1 MDLERFIGNRE
12 LLERLSR
19 EYELLKA
26 SGADVDYAAW
36 VRQRLRDAA
45 AELAAASIG
54 ADTRNG
60 DIQRSD
66 SYEILA
72 DGAAPTTAISGQSTL
87 PEVAPTVDIPGQQ
100 LAFSRRSGPA
110 GAPIPATLLDKS
122 GAAPTKPENA
132 WFLHGEGTDP
142 ASGAL
147 ATAIYGPSAQ
157 LSSVTAPTFTRAVKG
172 SRNKASKRVVI
183 ISPRKSPLQPP
194 QRTSPNQSR
203 QQQHSVQSSP
213 PMRKLFMRV
222 ESGPFPA
229 KPNTYVHPQLQT
241 RPQPLRILRSMA
253 MQVRAHR
260 TPSAVMRPDWVNA
273 ASLQAALR
281 GASSAIPHLQAA
293 AARERRLAL
302 STALARQTLAA
313 GLGQDEA
320 RAVVLYGS
328 SPTTAAAQAAQ
339 YDHVLQVARQLAQQN
354 EQLALAVQLNS
365 AQLAQ
370 QQATLES
377 ALQQQ
382 PQQQRVPNQAATV
395 SVGQEPAGTVASSA
409 KVGVGSGPPRW
420 SLREGSAGPA
430 VAYHQGKGDF
440 LVTKFTHAPP
450 VSNAGTS
457 KSPKKAGT
465 RSRSPAMLAMA
476 AAMSTGAASI
486 STTAAERERSSRRD
500 ALKALLK
507 QVLGSAGLAG
517 GQEGRRRLATS
528 MAEAEKLVAAIHTLA
543 RTKAGLDGT
552 GDREVAKTAPQ
563 AVRALAVAETQ
574 TSRPVSMASG
584 GVEGAPEAATG
595 TQARTSRQ
603 ISHSASLVGSHSAA
617 SNKDATSAGTA
628 PGPSSRSPSRQGSG
642 LTSGSAGSEPQSAA
656 GSGMAPGDQAL
667 PSVPATRT
675 GSLGPSET
683 GAPSNS
689 ASEEGLRLP
698 GNAKDVGF
706 SSASS
711 STAREA
717 SVRTASLASSPAAQ
731 RSQTALIPEGSK
743 RTSASKHSEA
753 TTTTSAKASK
763 PSDSAAARAQAP
775 SKAAGGVAR
784 GTLPLQGIMVES
796 LEEQVQRIVE
806 RDAAAAAEAVRL
818 QKLDALEQRL
828 HSMVNRVETKFA
840 RVLQPIQL
848 HAQQAGTPGP
858 SAWGLH
864 PSAIPSGIKGS
875 AEVGPEPN
883 AAARATGE
891 ASLTAVAAAV
901 AAAAGAGSG
910 VGSSHSDVPGAGPAR
925 LGPGFSSGN
934 NVASTAEIMSP
945 RSAGMSVLELQRML
959 IDLNRMESKEQEIR
973 RKWFFDSKA
982 SQQQRGHVAH
992 PIVVRD
998 GQLSTLDPDD
1008 LAAAPPPLPLAPHS
1022 GRAISPRP
1030 IHRSIPQPPT
1040 ESALATIAL
1049 DISRRTLGGPS
1060 TGPLHNAAVGSSGFD
1075 ALSVQAQ
1082 DGTVTADQALGDP
1095 ISDTRLESVLR
1106 GRRRFLRAQKLA
1118 DGDLLE
1124 AAVPSVNPVQ
1134 IMEDLTDALLD
1145 ELLHEQ
1151 AQDLAGLC
1159 DHLGERMFMEEFDLS
1174 DDDERR

>member
-1 MDLERFIGNRE
+1 MDLEQFIGNRE

-26 SGADVDYAAW
+26 SGADVNYAAW

-45 AELAAASIG
+45 GELAATSIG
-54 ADTRNG
+54 ADARNV
-60 DIQRSD
+60 DVQRSD

-72 DGAAPTTAISGQSTL
+72 DGAAPTTAISGQSAL
-87 PEVAPTVDIPGQQ
+87 PEVAATVDIPAQQ

-110 GAPIPATLLDKS
+110 GAPIPATQLVRS
-122 GAAPTKPENA
+122 GGAPTKLENA
-132 WFLHGEGTDP
+132 WFLRGEGTDP

-157 LSSVTAPTFTRAVKG
+157 VSSMTAPTLPRAAKG

-194 QRTSPNQSR
+194 QRTSPNHPR
-203 QQQHSVQSSP
+203 QQQQSVQSSP
-213 PMRKLFMRV
+213 RVRKLFTRV
-222 ESGPFPA
+222 ESGPFSA
-229 KPNTYVHPQLQT
+229 KPDTYVHP
-241 RPQPLRILRSMA
+241 
-253 MQVRAHR
+253 QVRAHR
-260 TPSAVMRPDWVNA
+260 TPSAIMRPDWVNA

-281 GASSAIPHLQAA
+281 RASSAIPHLQAA

-320 RAVVLYGS
+320 RAVALYGS
-328 SPTTAAAQAAQ
+328 SPTAAVAQAAQ

-370 QQATLES
+370 QQAILES

-382 PQQQRVPNQAATV
+382 SQKQRVPNQAATV
-395 SVGQEPAGTVASSA
+395 TVGQEPAGTVASSA
-409 KVGVGSGPPRW
+409 KVGAGSSPPRW
-420 SLREGSAGPA
+420 SLRGGSTGPA
-430 VAYHQGKGDF
+430 AAFRQGKNDF
-440 LVTKFTHAPP
+440 FVTKPTHGPP
-450 VSNAGTS
+450 VSNVGTS
-457 KSPKKAGT
+457 KSPNKAGT
-465 RSRSPAMLAMA
+465 RSRSPAMPTMTEAMP
-476 AAMSTGAASI
+476 TGAASI
-486 STTAAERERSSRRD
+486 GTTAAERERSSRRD

-517 GQEGRRRLATS
+517 GKEGRRRLATS
-528 MAEAEKLVAAIHTLA
+528 MSEAEKLVAAIHSLA
-543 RTKAGLDGT
+543 RTKAGADGT

-574 TSRPVSMASG
+574 TSRPVSVASG
-584 GVEGAPEAATG
+584 SVQGAPEATTG
-595 TQARTSRQ
+595 AQARTSRQ
-603 ISHSASLVGSHSAA
+603 SSHPASLVGSHSAA
-617 SNKDATSAGTA
+617 SNKDAASAGTA
-628 PGPSSRSPSRQGSG
+628 PGPSSRSLSRQGSG

-656 GSGMAPGDQAL
+656 GSGMAPKGQTPLA
-667 PSVPATRT
+667 PATRT
-675 GSLGPSET
+675 GSSGPSEA

-689 ASEEGLRLP
+689 ASEVGLKLP
-698 GNAKDVGF
+698 GDAKDVLF
-706 SSASS
+706 PSASS

-717 SVRTASLASSPAAQ
+717 SARTASLASSPAAQ
-731 RSQTALIPEGSK
+731 RSQTALVPESSK

-753 TTTTSAKASK
+753 TTTTSAKASR
-763 PSDSAAARAQAP
+763 PSGSAAARAQAP
-775 SKAAGGVAR
+775 STAAGGVAR
-784 GTLPLQGIMVES
+784 GTLPLQGIAVES
-796 LEEQVQRIVE
+796 LEDQVQQIVE
-806 RDAAAAAEAVRL
+806 RDAAAAAEVVRL

-848 HAQQAGTPGP
+848 HVQQAGTPGP

-864 PSAIPSGIKGS
+864 PSGIPPGIKGS
-875 AEVGPEPN
+875 VDVGPEPI

-891 ASLTAVAAAV
+891 ASLAAVAAAV
-901 AAAAGAGSG
+901 AAAAGARSG

-925 LGPGFSSGN
+925 LGPGVSSGRN
-934 NVASTAEIMSP
+934 YGGAGTNRAEVMSP

-982 SQQQRGHVAH
+982 SQQQRGRVAH

-1008 LAAAPPPLPLAPHS
+1008 LAAVPPPLPLAPHS
-1022 GRAISPRP
+1022 GRAISPHP

-1040 ESALATIAL
+1040 ESALATVAV
-1049 DISRRTLGGPS
+1049 DTSRRTFSGTS
-1060 TGPLHNAAVGSSGFD
+1060 TGPLRDAAVGSSGFD

-1124 AAVPSVNPVQ
+1124 AAVPSLNPVQ

-1159 DHLGERMFMEEFDLS
+1159 DYLGEHMFMDEFDLS
-1174 DDDERR
+1174 DDDEGR